1 MKKIL
6 VIEDEQV
13 IRENILKLLKAEGFD
28 VTGAANGLQGLS
40 SAMSNVPDVILCD
53 VMMPKLDGYG
63 VLAALRSN
71 PVSATVPFVFLT
83 GKADRAQMRQGM
95 ELGAD
100 DYLTKPFTKAELVGA
115 IVSRLKKQ
123 QAVAEQYNSLRADN
137 SKFTKNTCNRLEW
150 LKTNL
155 WGALEREEFQV
166 YYQPQVNLKTGQ
178 ITGAEALL
186 RWQHPEKGQ
195 ISPAEFIPVAEETG
209 FIVPLGEWVLQ
220 TACRQVKAWHNAG
233 LSGLRVAVNLS
244 PRQFYQPNLSN
255 RVAQILA
262 QIGLPP
268 SCLELELT
276 ESMMVEDAES
286 ALSALKNLKNLGVFI
301 SIDDFGTGYSSLS
314 YLTQYPFDTLKI
326 DRCFVSNIKEGC
338 RNAAIVKAIIEMAH
352 SLSLEVIAEGVETE
366 AEKDFISR
374 CECDTM
380 QGYWFSPPLPAA
392 DFEKLLVQE
401 KLQLNS

>member
-71 PVSATVPFVFLT
+71 PISATVPFVFLT
-83 GKADRAQMRQGM
+83 GRADRSQMRQGM

-115 IVSRLKKQ
+115 VVSRLKKQ
-123 QAVAEQYNSLRADN
+123 QAVAEQYNSVRADN

-195 ISPAEFIPVAEETG
+195 ISPAEFIPIAEETG
-209 FIVPLGEWVLQ
+209 FIVPLGEWVLK
-220 TACRQVKAWHNAG
+220 TACRQLKAWHDAG

-244 PRQFYQPNLSN
+244 PRQFSQQNLSS
-255 RVAQILA
+255 RVAGILA
-262 QIGLPP
+262 EIGLPP

-276 ESMMVEDAES
+276 ESMMVDDAKS
-286 ALSALKNLKNLGVFI
+286 TCATLKSLKDLGVFI

-326 DRCFVSNIKEGC
+326 DRCFVSNIAEGC
-338 RNAAIVKAIIEMAH
+338 RNAAIVKAIINMAH

-366 AEKDFISR
+366 AEKDFISGY
-374 CECDTM
+374 ECDTM
-380 QGYWFSPPLPAA
+380 QGYWFSPPVPAA
-392 DFEKLLVQE
+392 DFEKLLVQ
-401 KLQLNS
+401 

>member
-28 VTGAANGLQGLS
+28 VTGAENGLQGLS
-40 SAMSNVPDVILCD
+40 SAMSNFFDVILCD

-115 IVSRLKKQ
+115 VVSRLKKQ
-123 QAVAEQYNSLRADN
+123 QAVAEQYNSGRAGNNKITNN
-137 SKFTKNTCNRLEW
+137 SCNRLEW

-166 YYQPQVNLKTGQ
+166 YYQPQVNLKTDQ

-186 RWQHPEKGQ
+186 RWQHPEKGS

-220 TACRQVKAWHNAG
+220 TACRQLKAWHNAG
-233 LSGLRVAVNLS
+233 LSGLRMAVNLS
-244 PRQFYQPNLSN
+244 PRQFHQPNLSS
-255 RVAQILA
+255 RVARILA
-262 QIGLPP
+262 EIGLPP
-268 SCLELELT
+268 NCLELELT
-276 ESMMVEDAES
+276 ESMMVQDANS
-286 ALSALKNLKNLGVFI
+286 ASTTLKSLKDLGVFI

-326 DRCFVSNIKEGC
+326 DRCFVSNIAEGC
-338 RNAAIVKAIIEMAH
+338 RNAAIVKAIINMAH
-352 SLSLEVIAEGVETE
+352 SLSLEVVAEGVETE
-366 AEKDFISR
+366 AEKDFISSY
-374 CECDTM
+374 ECDTM
-380 QGYWFSPPLPAA
+380 QGYWFSPPVPAA
-392 DFEKLLVQE
+392 DFEKLLV
-401 KLQLNS
+401 L